1 MRIQYIIWLYIECI
15 ICKLNKQNPFFQ
27 NLPDCNA
34 DFEKISK
41 KTESKALLCPMIRDE
56 KGFLSEF
63 TAYYQIH
70 GIDHILFF
78 DHNSVDQS
86 QFIELKPWIDNGFV
100 SIISSFSTQTLG
112 GVTSPLPTSFD
123 EIMRLKIL
131 TEVYCKQYGVNMG
144 FEYFFSVDVDDVTGL
159 LGLGFNNIIV
169 EVLSTILRFIV
180 IRELDSHQM
189 GR

>member
-1 MRIQYIIWLYIECI
+1 
-15 ICKLNKQNPFFQ
+15 
-27 NLPDCNA
+27 
-34 DFEKISK
+34 
-41 KTESKALLCPMIRDE
+41 MIRDE

-78 DHNSVDQS
+78 DHNSADQS

-144 FEYFFSVDVDDVTGL
+144 FEYFFSVDVDEYIIPLAPKTTLVDAFERLHKTIGVNYIKINKFNYVATPHL
-159 LGLGFNNIIV
+159 LEPVDL
-169 EVLSTILRFIV
+169 LTIEAYQV
-180 IRELDSHQM
+180 SAVVQ
-189 GR
+189 